1 MSSLKGVPSMASR
14 GAVKRGR
21 GQHSVHQQE
30 QEKGPSS
37 VSRPLLSAVG
47 ERASAPLD
55 PAFVPQHSSF
65 PKSFCVVKVRQ
76 GRGENSDGQWRIAS
90 RA

>member
-1 MSSLKGVPSMASR
+1 MASQS
-14 GAVKRGR
+14 AVKRGR

-37 VSRPLLSAVG
+37 VSRPLLSAV
-47 ERASAPLD
+47 EKRALAPLD
-55 PAFVPQHSSF
+55 LAFVPQYSF
-65 PKSFCVVKVRQ
+65 FLKSFCVVKVCQ
-76 GRGENSDGQWRIAS
+76 GQGENSDSQWQIAS